1 MVRIFRRRRIT
12 DARVLLVALGL
23 ALSACAQRP
32 AQDERLYRE
41 LGEQAGITRIVE
53 GMLLNVAADPRI
65 FRHFHDV
72 DIVRLRDRLIEQFC
86 AESGGPCER
95 GDSVQHISEGL
106 GLSPAGF
113 GALVEDLRASMDAQ
127 GVPGP
132 VQSQLLRRLAPGR
145 GDVVRR

>member
-12 DARVLLVALGL
+12 DACVLLVAL

-53 GMLLNVAADPRI
+53 GMLLNAAADPRI

-72 DIVRLRDRLIEQFC
+72 DIVRLRDRLIGQFC
-86 AESGGPCER
+86 AESGGPCKSDE
-95 GDSVQHISEGL
+95 SLQHISAGL

-113 GALVEDLRASMDAQ
+113 GALVEDLRASMDVQ
-127 GVPGP
+127 NVPGA
-132 VQSQLLRRLAPGR
+132 VQDRLLARLAPGR
-145 GDVVRR
+145 GDVVGP